1 MTSNAPA
8 GRPQAGPGRPPN
20 QRDLAAAEA
29 RTRILAAAAECI
41 VRDGLAKVRMAGIA
55 REAGVSAGLL
65 HYHFDTK
72 EQLFA
77 EVLTYSH
84 RLSSVLNQQLLEHA
98 GNAPQRLSAF
108 LDRCLPSDD
117 RLAHEW
123 LLWQELDLLCLRK
136 PELAK
141 VGADLYE
148 DLYSSVAA
156 IITDGI
162 ATGDFTTALPPRM
175 VAETAVALCDGLGA
189 RVLANDP
196 NLTLADART
205 TLAATV
211 GTLVGHDGPLPAAV
225 GTLTG
230 ART

>member
-1 MTSNAPA
+1 MA
-8 GRPQAGPGRPPN
+8 GTARRPVN
-20 QRDLAAAEA
+20 QRDQAAAEA

-41 VRDGLAKVRMAGIA
+41 VRDGLAQVRMAGIA

-77 EVLTYSH
+77 EVLSYSH
-84 RLSSVLNQQLLEHA
+84 HLSSSLNQQVLQRVGKA
-98 GNAPQRLSAF
+98 APQRLSAF
-108 LDRCLPSDD
+108 LDRCLPSDEQ
-117 RLAHEW
+117 LAHEW
-123 LLWQELDLLCLRK
+123 LLWQELDLLCLRQ
-136 PELAK
+136 PALAK

-156 IITDGI
+156 IIDDGVES
-162 ATGDFTTALPPRM
+162 GHFTTDLEPRM

-189 RVLANDP
+189 RVLASDP
-196 NLTLADART
+196 NLTLADARR

-211 GTLVGHDGPLPAAV
+211 GALVGHDGPLPAPAD
-225 GTLTG
+225 TLTG
-230 ART
+230 ARA

>member
-1 MTSNAPA
+1 MADGARTAKAHPS
-8 GRPQAGPGRPPN
+8 
-20 QRDLAAAEA
+20 QREQAAAEA
-29 RTRILAAAAECI
+29 RTRILAATAECI
-41 VRDGLAKVRMAGIA
+41 VRDGLAQVRMASIA
-55 REAGVSAGLL
+55 RTAGVSAGLL
-65 HYHFDTK
+65 HYHFDSK
-72 EQLFA
+72 ELLFG
-77 EVLTYSH
+77 EVLKYSH
-84 RLSSVLNQQLLEHA
+84 GVSMELNRRAMAGAGEGPAERLSS
-98 GNAPQRLSAF
+98 F
-108 LDRCLPSDD
+108 LDRCLPSDE

-123 LLWQELDLLCLRK
+123 LLWQELDLLCLRN

-156 IITDGI
+156 IITDGV
-162 ATGDFTTALPPRM
+162 ATGDFTTDLPPRM

-196 NLTLADART
+196 NLTLTDARA
-205 TLAATV
+205 TLAAAV
-211 GTLVGHDGPLPAAV
+211 GTLVGHAGPLPAPT